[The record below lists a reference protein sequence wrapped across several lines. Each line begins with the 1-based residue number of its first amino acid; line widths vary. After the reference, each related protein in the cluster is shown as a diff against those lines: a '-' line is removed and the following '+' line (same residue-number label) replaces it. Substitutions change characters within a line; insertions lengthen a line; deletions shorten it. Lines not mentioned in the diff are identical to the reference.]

1 MGILETLKTKLAP
14 AREKVSDLAQQHE
27 DKIDRGL
34 DKAAKMVD
42 DRTKGKYSEKIH
54 TRTDKAKD
62 ALDRFAHRG
71 EAGPKGAET
80 DRSAEGDRGATP
92 PPPPQDSPPPPT
104 S

>member
-14 AREKVSDLAQQHE
+14 AREKVSDFAQQHE

-54 TRTDKAKD
+54 TGTDKAKD
-62 ALDRFAHRG
+62 ALDRLAHR
-71 EAGPKGAET
+71 ETGPKEPEGERGA
-80 DRSAEGDRGATP
+80 APDRGATP

>member
-1 MGILETLKTKLAP
+1 MGILDTLKTKLAP
-14 AREKVSDLAQQHE
+14 AREKVSDFAQHHE

-42 DRTKGKYSEKIH
+42 DKTKGKYSEKIH
-54 TRTDKAKD
+54 TGTDKAKD
-62 ALDRFAHRG
+62 AWDRLAHK
-71 EAGPKGAET
+71 EET
-80 DRSAEGDRGATP
+80 GHKEAEGERGTTPDRGATP